1 MMTVIGIVWLNDNI
15 SILLLSIMTNKIKQ
29 INRVEISDT
38 MKEIVAM
45 DKEWVSVSIWLDPA
59 LWEVGI
65 SDQKISIYNDEVI

>member
-1 MMTVIGIVWLNDNI
+1 MTVIGIVGLYDNI

-45 DKEWVSVSIWLDPA
+45 DNEWVSVSIWLDPA
-59 LWEVGI
+59 LWEISI

>member
-1 MMTVIGIVWLNDNI
+1 MMIVIGIVGLYDNI

-45 DKEWVSVSIWLDPA
+45 DNEWVSVSIWLDPA
-59 LWEVGI
+59 LWEISI

>member
-1 MMTVIGIVWLNDNI
+1 MMIVIGIVGLYDNI
-15 SILLLSIMTNKIKQ
+15 SILLLSNMTNKIKQ

-45 DKEWVSVSIWLDPA
+45 DNEWVSVSIWLDPA
-59 LWEVGI
+59 LWEISI

>member
-1 MMTVIGIVWLNDNI
+1 MMTVIGIVGLYDNI

-45 DKEWVSVSIWLDPA
+45 DNEWVSVSI
-59 LWEVGI
+59 
-65 SDQKISIYNDEVI
+65 

>member
-1 MMTVIGIVWLNDNI
+1 MMTVIGIVGLYDNI

-45 DKEWVSVSIWLDPA
+45 DNEWVSVSIWLDPA
-59 LWEVGI
+59 LWEISI

>member
-1 MMTVIGIVWLNDNI
+1 MMIVIGIVGLYDNI

-45 DKEWVSVSIWLDPA
+45 DNEWVSVSI
-59 LWEVGI
+59 
-65 SDQKISIYNDEVI
+65 

>member
-1 MMTVIGIVWLNDNI
+1 
-15 SILLLSIMTNKIKQ
+15 MTNKIKQ

-45 DKEWVSVSIWLDPA
+45 DNEWVSVSIWLDPA
-59 LWEVGI
+59 LWEISI